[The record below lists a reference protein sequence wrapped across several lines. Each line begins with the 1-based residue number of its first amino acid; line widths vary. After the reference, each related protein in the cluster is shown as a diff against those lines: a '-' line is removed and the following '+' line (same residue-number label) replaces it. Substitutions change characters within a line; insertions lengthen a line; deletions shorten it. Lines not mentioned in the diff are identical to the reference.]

1 MFENLFGKKK
11 NKKGFNIKSGESV
24 DGLVG
29 IPINAFPEE
38 IRELLKD
45 PIGNKDEIIRRVGK
59 NGIFLVL
66 DMEYEDEEGKKYR
79 QKWKVNIITGEAD
92 AIGGDGY
99 LELKSEGGIKW
110 EMKKVK

>member
-11 NKKGFNIKSGESV
+11 NKKRYIKSGESA
-24 DGLVG
+24 DGLVS
-29 IPINAFPEE
+29 IPLNAFPEE

-59 NGIFLVL
+59 NGVFLVL
-66 DMEYEDEEGKKYR
+66 NMEYEDEEGKKY
-79 QKWKVNIITGEAD
+79 QQTWKVNIITGGAE

-99 LELKSEGGIKW
+99 LELKSKRIE
-110 EMKKVK
+110 VRYS